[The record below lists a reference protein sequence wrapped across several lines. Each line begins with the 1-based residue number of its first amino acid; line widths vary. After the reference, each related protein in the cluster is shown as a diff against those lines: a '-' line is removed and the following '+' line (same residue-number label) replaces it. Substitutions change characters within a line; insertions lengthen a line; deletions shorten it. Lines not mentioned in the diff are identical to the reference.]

1 VAVSCF
7 YFLFFAWRQQE
18 GCMTNID
25 SAVAALLA
33 SRVDSLLSIAS
44 RGNASTAQTGT
55 SALTVD
61 TPTTSGTPVSLLD
74 NQPQP
79 SAQTIL
85 SRIAL
90 TLDAIM
96 RSGGDATPSLVGEW
110 PIWPVVP
117 ALEEGT
123 AAQSGNVPGGTAAD
137 PNAGSGAAASTPSQ
151 ASQTSTQPGAAQ
163 GSTGV
168 TLSAVTVPV
177 DALAEALRQTV
188 SESGLFYESHLV
200 QWLSGQRTP
209 ASLSDEPQN
218 RLVAEAAQ
226 MPLDWALD
234 DDASAE
240 GDGLASWWHGGSPAQ
255 QGGGAAQSNPAAARQ
270 AQANPMPMSARF
282 AAAVQ
287 EFAEDA
293 FGSGSSTQSARDG
306 AQAGNANNGQANAPQ
321 APFSAQAMAS
331 SVHPAT
337 VTLVR
342 QQLDL
347 LATGEF
353 RWSGEAWPGARL
365 DWTIEER
372 GDRWSR
378 GGDGDA
384 PDADAVRPWR
394 TRLTLSLPV
403 LGTVDA
409 DLTLVGTQLTA
420 RVQASP
426 TGAARLAAQGES
438 FRQRLAAV
446 GIALNALAIREIVG
460 GGPGGAPVGA
470 SATQAAQ
477 AYARS
482 ASAAAS
488 AAHASGEMHAGS
500 HAAAPFD
507 LFDGDVLL

>member
-1 VAVSCF
+1 
-7 YFLFFAWRQQE
+7 
-18 GCMTNID
+18 MTNID
-25 SAVAALLA
+25 TAVAALLA

-44 RGNASTAQTGT
+44 RGNATTAQTGT
-55 SALTVD
+55 SALSVD
-61 TPTTSGTPVSLLD
+61 TPTSGTPVSLLG
-74 NQPQP
+74 NQPQA

-96 RSGGDATPSLVGEW
+96 RSGGDATPSLVGQW

-117 ALEEGT
+117 ALDDGGGAQAAGAQAGEANGN
-123 AAQSGNVPGGTAAD
+123 AAQANAGGTAASSS
-137 PNAGSGAAASTPSQ
+137 AAAAAAS
-151 ASQTSTQPGAAQ
+151 QTEAEAGAAQ
-163 GSTGV
+163 GAAGV
-168 TLSAVTVPV
+168 TPSAVTVPV
-177 DALAEALRQTV
+177 DALAAALRQTV
-188 SESGLFYESHLV
+188 TESGLFYESHLA
-200 QWLSGQRTP
+200 QWLSGQRPP
-209 ASLSDEPQN
+209 ASLFDEPQN
-218 RLVAEAAQ
+218 RLVLETAQ

-234 DDASAE
+234 DGAADDVGIAP
-240 GDGLASWWHGGSPAQ
+240 WWRGGSP
-255 QGGGAAQSNPAAARQ
+255 QGSGAAQSNPGAARE
-270 AQANPMPMSARF
+270 AQGNPMPMTARF

-293 FGSGSSTQSARDG
+293 FGAGSASARDG
-306 AQAGNANNGQANAPQ
+306 AQAGNANAGANGGQANAQ
-321 APFSAQAMAS
+321 ANAAQAQLSTQMMAS

-378 GGDGDA
+378 GGDADA
-384 PDADAVRPWR
+384 PDSEALRPWR

-409 DLTLVGTQLTA
+409 DLTLVGMQLTA

-426 TGAARLAAQGES
+426 SGAARLASQGES

-446 GIALNALAIREIVG
+446 GIALNALAIREIAG
-460 GGPGGAPVGA
+460 GGPDEGAAGRPAGWTGAP
-470 SATQAAQ
+470 SMQAAAA
-477 AYARS
+477 AYAR
-482 ASAAAS
+482 AAA
-488 AAHASGEMHAGS
+488 
-500 HAAAPFD
+500 AAAANAAGAAGEVQAGAHGDTPPFD
-507 LFDGDVLL
+507 LFDGDVPL

>member
-1 VAVSCF
+1 
-7 YFLFFAWRQQE
+7 
-18 GCMTNID
+18 MTNID
-25 SAVAALLA
+25 TAVAALLA

-44 RGNASTAQTGT
+44 RGNATTAQTGT
-55 SALTVD
+55 SALAVD
-61 TPTTSGTPVSLLD
+61 TPTSGTPVSLLG
-74 NQPQP
+74 NQPQA

-96 RSGGDATPSLVGEW
+96 RSGGDATPSLVGQW

-117 ALEEGT
+117 ALEDGGEAQPGGAQAGAASGN
-123 AAQSGNVPGGTAAD
+123 AAQANTG
-137 PNAGSGAAASTPSQ
+137 GAAASGAT
-151 ASQTSTQPGAAQ
+151 AAAAQTEADAEAGAAQ
-163 GSTGV
+163 GAAGV
-168 TLSAVTVPV
+168 TPSAVTVPV
-177 DALAEALRQTV
+177 DALAAALRQTV
-188 SESGLFYESHLV
+188 SESGLFYESHLA
-200 QWLSGQRTP
+200 QWLSGQRPP
-209 ASLSDEPQN
+209 ASLFDEPQN
-218 RLVAEAAQ
+218 RLVLESAQ

-234 DDASAE
+234 ENSADA
-240 GDGLASWWHGGSPAQ
+240 DGIAPWWRGGSAQ
-255 QGGGAAQSNPAAARQ
+255 QGGAAQPNAGSARE
-270 AQANPMPMSARF
+270 AQGNPMPMTARF

-293 FGSGSSTQSARDG
+293 FGAGSASARDG
-306 AQAGNANNGQANAPQ
+306 AQAGNASAGVNGGANANAQ
-321 APFSAQAMAS
+321 GNAAQAQLSTQMMAS

-342 QQLDL
+342 QQLDV

-378 GGDGDA
+378 GGDADA
-384 PDADAVRPWR
+384 PDSEALRPWR

-409 DLTLVGTQLTA
+409 DLTLVGMQLTA

-426 TGAARLAAQGES
+426 SGAARLAAQGES

-446 GIALNALAIREIVG
+446 GIALNALAIREIA
-460 GGPGGAPVGA
+460 GGPDEGAAGRPAGWTGAP
-470 SATQAAQ
+470 SMQAAAA
-477 AYARS
+477 AYAR
-482 ASAAAS
+482 AAAAAAAS
-488 AAHASGEMHAGS
+488 AAGAAGEVQAGS
-500 HAAAPFD
+500 HGDIPPFD
-507 LFDGDVLL
+507 LFDGDVPL

>member
-1 VAVSCF
+1 
-7 YFLFFAWRQQE
+7 
-18 GCMTNID
+18 MTNID
-25 SAVAALLA
+25 TAVAALLA

-44 RGNASTAQTGT
+44 RSNASTAQTGT

-74 NQPQP
+74 NQPQA
-79 SAQTIL
+79 STQTIL

-96 RSGGDATPSLVGEW
+96 RSGGDATPSVVGQW

-117 ALEEGT
+117 ALEEGLGAQPGAT
-123 AAQSGNVPGGTAAD
+123 PDGNAAQANPGN
-137 PNAGSGAAASTPSQ
+137 GAATPTPSQ
-151 ASQTSTQPGAAQ
+151 SSQTQTQTGAAQ
-163 GSTGV
+163 ASTAA
-168 TLSAVTVPV
+168 TLAAVTVPV
-177 DALAEALRQTV
+177 DALAQALRQTV
-188 SESGLFYESHLV
+188 GESGLFYESHLA
-200 QWLSGQRTP
+200 QWLSGQRPP

-234 DDASAE
+234 EDAAAD
-240 GDGLASWWHGGSPAQ
+240 GDGPPSWWRGGSSAQ
-255 QGGGAAQSNPAAARQ
+255 PGGGATQSNAAAHQ
-270 AQANPMPMSARF
+270 AQGNPMPMSARL

-293 FGSGSSTQSARDG
+293 FGSGPSPQSARDG
-306 AQAGNANNGQANAPQ
+306 AQAGNANNGQANAAQ
-321 APFSAQAMAS
+321 AQLSTQAMAA

-365 DWTIEER
+365 DWTIEESV
-372 GDRWSR
+372 DRWSR

-384 PDADAVRPWR
+384 EDMEGVHPWR

-403 LGTVDA
+403 LGTIDA
-409 DLTLVGTQLTA
+409 DLTLVGMQLVA

-446 GIALNALAIREIVG
+446 GIALHALSIREIVG
-460 GGPGGAPVGA
+460 GGPGGGPGGGLGSGT

-482 ASAAAS
+482 ASAAAG
-488 AAHASGEMHAGS
+488 AGHPAGDAHAGS
-500 HAAAPFD
+500 HGATPSGPFD
-507 LFDGDVLL
+507 ADVLL

>member
-1 VAVSCF
+1 
-7 YFLFFAWRQQE
+7 
-18 GCMTNID
+18 MTNID
-25 SAVAALLA
+25 TAVAALLA

-44 RGNASTAQTGT
+44 RSNASTAQTGT

-61 TPTTSGTPVSLLD
+61 TPTARGAPVSLLD
-74 NQPQP
+74 NPPQA

-96 RSGGDATPSLVGEW
+96 RSGGDATPSLVGQL

-117 ALEEGT
+117 ALEEGIG
-123 AAQSGNVPGGTAAD
+123 AQPGATPDGTAAEA
-137 PNAGSGAAASTPSQ
+137 NAGNGAATATPSQ
-151 ASQTSTQPGAAQ
+151 TSQTSQAQPQTGAAQ
-163 GSTGV
+163 GAAGV
-168 TLSAVTVPV
+168 TPGAGTVPV
-177 DALAEALRQTV
+177 DALAAALRQTV
-188 SESGLFYESHLV
+188 NESGLFYESHLA
-200 QWLSGQRTP
+200 QWLGGQRPP
-209 ASLSDEPQN
+209 ASLFDEPQN
-218 RLVAEAAQ
+218 RLVAEASQ
-226 MPLDWALD
+226 MPLPWTLA
-234 DDASAE
+234 DDAAADGE
-240 GDGLASWWHGGSPAQ
+240 GLASWWHGGSSAQ
-255 QGGGAAQSNPAAARQ
+255 PGSGSAPSNPGAAHQ
-270 AQANPMPMSARF
+270 ASGTALPMSARF

-293 FGSGSSTQSARDG
+293 FGSGPSTQSARDG
-306 AQAGNANNGQANAPQ
+306 AQPGNINNGQSNAAQ
-321 APFSAQAMAS
+321 ASFPTQAMAA
-331 SVHPAT
+331 SVHQAT

-365 DWTIEER
+365 DWSIEEAV
-372 GDRWSR
+372 DRWSR

-384 PDADAVRPWR
+384 SELDEIRPWR

-409 DLTLVGTQLTA
+409 DLTLVGMQLTA

-460 GGPGGAPVGA
+460 GGPSEGLGSAASVA

-482 ASAAAS
+482 AAAS
-488 AAHASGEMHAGS
+488 AAAAGASHPAGDAQAGNP
-500 HAAAPFD
+500 AAAPFD
-507 LFDGDVLL
+507 LFDGDELL

>member
-1 VAVSCF
+1 
-7 YFLFFAWRQQE
+7 
-18 GCMTNID
+18 MTNID
-25 SAVAALLA
+25 TAVAALLA

-44 RGNASTAQTGT
+44 RTNVSTAQTGT

-61 TPTTSGTPVSLLD
+61 TPATRGTPVSLLD

-96 RSGGDATPSLVGEW
+96 RSGGDATPSLVGQW

-117 ALEEGT
+117 ALDDGNGAQAGGAPGGNAAAANAGDDAAASAPAT
-123 AAQSGNVPGGTAAD
+123 PSQTQTGAAQSSA
-137 PNAGSGAAASTPSQ
+137 
-151 ASQTSTQPGAAQ
+151 
-163 GSTGV
+163 GV
-168 TLSAVTVPV
+168 TLSAVSVPV
-177 DALAEALRQTV
+177 DALAAALRQTV
-188 SESGLFYESHLV
+188 SESGLFYESHLA
-200 QWLSGQRTP
+200 QWLSGQRPP
-209 ASLSDEPQN
+209 ASLFDEPQN
-218 RLVAEAAQ
+218 SLVAEAAQ
-226 MPLDWALD
+226 LPLSWALD
-234 DDASAE
+234 DEAAADGE
-240 GDGLASWWHGGSPAQ
+240 GLASWWHGGSAQ
-255 QGGGAAQSNPAAARQ
+255 QGGGPGQANPAAHQ
-270 AQANPMPMSARF
+270 ADATPMPMSARF
-282 AAAVQ
+282 AAALQ

-293 FGSGSSTQSARDG
+293 FGSGQSAQSARDG
-306 AQAGNANNGQANAPQ
+306 ATAGNANNNAANAQQ
-321 APFSAQAMAS
+321 AQFSTQGMAA

-365 DWTIEER
+365 DWTIEQG

-378 GGDGDA
+378 GGDPDA
-384 PDADAVRPWR
+384 PDEDDGRPWR

-409 DLTLVGTQLTA
+409 YLTLTGMQLTA

-426 TGAARLAAQGES
+426 SGAARLAAQGES

-446 GIALNALAIREIVG
+446 GIALSALSIREIVG
-460 GGPGGAPVGA
+460 GGPAGGVN
-470 SATQAAQ
+470 SATSPQAAAQ

-488 AAHASGEMHAGS
+488 AASEAA
-500 HAAAPFD
+500 HAAGHATAAPSG
-507 LFDGDVLL
+507 LSDGDVLL